1 MAATKLTADGLLTT
15 EETDPA
21 YEDTRMETDISYEE
35 EDALSEDR
43 GEDVGLNDA
52 SIPNAQRQE
61 RKKNTANEL
70 KTPSEHKSKEPV
82 GSEKTSNEKGRK
94 RQRGD
99 PPKSAKTTGS
109 PDGKRSRHEEELN
122 SIQEKIE
129 SSTNSISLL
138 NTHLEKGSCPKT
150 LRYNARA
157 NITPDE
163 DFKKDIN
170 AIRKKAEQALV
181 GALVKF
187 HHRRV
192 ERLKNKYRK
201 LEQAQSRRSY
211 QETNHSSRITP
222 ARNRNT
228 NGDKN
233 ENELAEVLKAK
244 FREVDTLLEQMRAQA
259 KNKKSE
265 SYPVVLSDPLE
276 IRDEGKRNTTENKAV
291 QSRKRYEQRKIK
303 EKKRFQNNIESRKQV
318 YFALKCAPVY

>member
-1 MAATKLTADGLLTT
+1 MR
-15 EETDPA
+15 P
-21 YEDTRMETDISYEE
+21 
-35 EDALSEDR
+35 
-43 GEDVGLNDA
+43 
-52 SIPNAQRQE
+52 
-61 RKKNTANEL
+61 
-70 KTPSEHKSKEPV
+70 
-82 GSEKTSNEKGRK
+82 
-94 RQRGD
+94 
-99 PPKSAKTTGS
+99 
-109 PDGKRSRHEEELN
+109 RHEEELN

-138 NTHLEKGSCPKT
+138 NSHLEKGSCPKT

-157 NITPDE
+157 NFTPVE

-201 LEQAQSRRSY
+201 LEQAQSRRSNY
-211 QETNHSSRITP
+211 QEANQSSRKTP

-233 ENELAEVLKAK
+233 ENEASRVLKAK
-244 FREVDTLLEQMRAQA
+244 IREVDTLLEQMKAQA

-276 IRDEGKRNTTENKAV
+276 IREEEKGNTTDNKAV
-291 QSRKRYEQRKIK
+291 KSRKRYERKKTK
-303 EKKRFQNNIESRKQV
+303 EKKRFQNNIESRKQHIKNLSKTQLTDEQIS
-318 YFALKCAPVY
+318 YPVV

>member
-15 EETDPA
+15 VESDP
-21 YEDTRMETDISYEE
+21 DTRMDTDLSYEE
-35 EDALSEDR
+35 EDALLSEHR
-43 GEDVGLNDA
+43 GEDVDLDDDN
-52 SIPNAQRQE
+52 IPNAQRQE
-61 RKKNTANEL
+61 RKGDTVSGL
-70 KTPSEHKSKEPV
+70 KKPSEHKTKEPV
-82 GSEKTSNEKGRK
+82 GSDKASNERARK
-94 RQRGD
+94 RQREE

-109 PDGKRSRHEEELN
+109 SDGKRPRNEEELN
-122 SIQEKIE
+122 SIQEKIA

-187 HHRRV
+187 HHRCV

-211 QETNHSSRITP
+211 QETNQSSRKTP
-222 ARNRNT
+222 ARNRNA
-228 NGDKN
+228 NEDNN

-244 FREVDTLLEQMRAQA
+244 IREVDTLLEQMRSQA
-259 KNKKSE
+259 KNKKNE
-265 SYPVVLSDPLE
+265 SYPVVLSDPLV
-276 IRDEGKRNTTENKAV
+276 IREEGKK
-291 QSRKRYEQRKIK
+291 
-303 EKKRFQNNIESRKQV
+303 QN
-318 YFALKCAPVY
+318 

>member
-1 MAATKLTADGLLTT
+1 
-15 EETDPA
+15 
-21 YEDTRMETDISYEE
+21 METDISYEE
-35 EDALSEDR
+35 DALLFEER
-43 GEDVGLNDA
+43 GEDVGSA
-52 SIPNAQRQE
+52 VSVPNAQNLE
-61 RKKNTANEL
+61 RKRDTANEQ
-70 KTPSEHKSKEPV
+70 KKPVEHKTKEPV
-82 GSEKTSNEKGRK
+82 GSEKKSNEKSRK
-94 RQRGD
+94 RQRED
-99 PPKSAKTTGS
+99 QPKSSKTTGS
-109 PDGKRSRHEEELN
+109 SDGKRPRHEEELN

-138 NTHLEKGSCPKT
+138 NSHLEKGSCPKT

-163 DFKKDIN
+163 DFKKEIN

-201 LEQAQSRRSY
+201 LEQAQSRRSNY
-211 QETNHSSRITP
+211 QEANQSSRKTP
-222 ARNRNT
+222 ARNRTT

-233 ENELAEVLKAK
+233 ENELAKVLKAK
-244 FREVDTLLEQMRAQA
+244 IREVDTLLEQMRAQA

-276 IRDEGKRNTTENKAV
+276 VREGGKGNTTANKAV
-291 QSRKRYEQRKIK
+291 KSHKRYERKKKQR
-303 EKKRFQNNIESRKQV
+303 EKALSKQH
-318 YFALKCAPVY
+318 